1 MLGRSMNHGALKGA
15 ATRICPH
22 QTRQWAHQIE
32 AKVPGPPGR
41 WAGAGHPADPLGR
54 LGTPSDIAGVAAPLA
69 SLDARWLTRQI
80 NKATRGLA

>member
-1 MLGRSMNHGALKGA
+1 MNRGALRGA

-41 WAGAGHPADPLGR
+41 WAEQVIR
-54 LGTPSDIAGVAAPLA
+54 
-69 SLDARWLTRQI
+69 LTRWAAWAHR
-80 NKATRGLA
+80 ATSPV

>member
-1 MLGRSMNHGALKGA
+1 MNHGALKGA

-22 QTRQWAHQIE
+22 QIRLWPRQIE

-54 LGTPSDIAGVAAPLA
+54 LGTPGNTAGVAALLA
-69 SLDARWLTRQI
+69 SLDARWLTGQI
-80 NKATRGLA
+80 IKATGG